1 MISLHRVKGSSMNPN
16 FKNRDIVLSINYLR
30 SLKNND
36 VVLLDL
42 PNYGVVIKRIKSING
57 DDLKL
62 VGDNKKYSSPIY
74 KNIYKK
80 ENILGKVIFR
90 F

>member
-1 MISLHRVKGSSMNPN
+1 MNPN
-16 FKNRDIVLSINYLR
+16 FKDRDIVLSINYLR

-57 DDLKL
+57 DNLEL
-62 VGDNKKYSSPIY
+62 TGDNKKYNSTIY
-74 KNIYKK
+74 NNIYKK
-80 ENILGKVIFR
+80 ENVLGKVIFR

>member
-1 MISLHRVKGSSMNPN
+1 MNPN

-62 VGDNKKYSSPIY
+62 EGDNKKYSSPIY

-80 ENILGKVIFR
+80 ENVLGKVIFR

>member
-1 MISLHRVKGSSMNPN
+1 MNPN

-62 VGDNKKYSSPIY
+62 AGDNKKYSSSIY

-80 ENILGKVIFR
+80 ENVLGKVIFR

>member
-1 MISLHRVKGSSMNPN
+1 MNPN
-16 FKNRDIVLSINYLR
+16 FKDRDIVLSINYLR

-62 VGDNKKYSSPIY
+62 EGDNKKYSSPIY

>member
-1 MISLHRVKGSSMNPN
+1 MSPN
-16 FKNRDIVLSINYLR
+16 FKDQDIVLSIKYLK

-42 PNYGVVIKRIKSING
+42 PNYGVVLKRIKSING
-57 DDLKL
+57 DNLEL
-62 VGDNKKYSSPIY
+62 IGDNKKYNSPIY
-74 KNIYKK
+74 NNIYKK
-80 ENILGKVIFR
+80 ENVIGKVIFR

>member
-1 MISLHRVKGSSMNPN
+1 VISLYKVRGSSMNPN
-16 FKNRDIVLSINYLR
+16 FKDKDIVISVKCLN
-30 SLKNND
+30 SLKTMD

-57 DDLKL
+57 DDIQLA
-62 VGDNKKYSSPIY
+62 GDNKEYNSPIY

-80 ENILGKVIFR
+80 ENVLGKVIFR

>member
-1 MISLHRVKGSSMNPN
+1 MNPN
-16 FKNRDIVLSINYLR
+16 FKDRDIVLSINYLR

-80 ENILGKVIFR
+80 ENLIGKVIFR

>member
-1 MISLHRVKGSSMNPN
+1 MNPN
-16 FKNRDIVLSINYLR
+16 FKDRDIVLSINYLR

-62 VGDNKKYSSPIY
+62 EGDNKKYSSPIY

-80 ENILGKVIFR
+80 ENVLGKVIFR

>member
-1 MISLHRVKGSSMNPN
+1 MNPN
-16 FKNRDIVLSINYLR
+16 FKDRDIVLSINYLR
-30 SLKNND
+30 SLKKND

-62 VGDNKKYSSPIY
+62 AGDNKKYSSSIY

-80 ENILGKVIFR
+80 ENVLGKVIFR

>member
-1 MISLHRVKGSSMNPN
+1 MNPN
-16 FKNRDIVLSINYLR
+16 FKDRDIVLSINYLR

-74 KNIYKK
+74 KSIYKK

>member
-1 MISLHRVKGSSMNPN
+1 MNPN
-16 FKNRDIVLSINYLR
+16 FKDRDIVLSINYPRL
-30 SLKNND
+30 LKNND

-80 ENILGKVIFR
+80 ENVLGKVIFR

>member
-1 MISLHRVKGSSMNPN
+1 MNPN

-80 ENILGKVIFR
+80 ENVLGRVIFR

>member
-1 MISLHRVKGSSMNPN
+1 MNPN
-16 FKNRDIVLSINYLR
+16 FKDRDIVLSINYPR

-42 PNYGVVIKRIKSING
+42 PNYGLVIKRIKSING

-80 ENILGKVIFR
+80 ENLIGKVIFR

>member
-1 MISLHRVKGSSMNPN
+1 MNPN
-16 FKNRDIVLSINYLR
+16 FKDRDIVLSINYLR

-80 ENILGKVIFR
+80 ENVLGKVIFR

>member
-1 MISLHRVKGSSMNPN
+1 MNPN
-16 FKNRDIVLSINYLR
+16 FKDRDIVLSINYLR

-62 VGDNKKYSSPIY
+62 EGDNKKYSSTIY

-80 ENILGKVIFR
+80 ENVLGKVIFR

>member
-1 MISLHRVKGSSMNPN
+1 MNPN
-16 FKNRDIVLSINYLR
+16 FKDRDIVLSINYLR

-80 ENILGKVIFR
+80 ENVIGKVIFR

>member
-1 MISLHRVKGSSMNPN
+1 MNPN
-16 FKNRDIVLSINYLR
+16 FKDRDIVLSINYLR

-62 VGDNKKYSSPIY
+62 VGDNKKYSSPVY

-80 ENILGKVIFR
+80 ENVLGKVIFR

>member
-1 MISLHRVKGSSMNPN
+1 MNPN
-16 FKNRDIVLSINYLR
+16 FKDRDIVLSINYLR

-42 PNYGVVIKRIKSING
+42 PNYGVVIKRIKSIDG

-62 VGDNKKYSSPIY
+62 AGDNKKI
-74 KNIYKK
+74 
-80 ENILGKVIFR
+80 
-90 F
+90 

>member
-1 MISLHRVKGSSMNPN
+1 MNPN
-16 FKNRDIVLSINYLR
+16 FKDRDIVLSINYPR

-62 VGDNKKYSSPIY
+62 AGDNKKYSSPIY

>member
-1 MISLHRVKGSSMNPN
+1 MNPN
-16 FKNRDIVLSINYLR
+16 FKDRDIVLSINYPR

-62 VGDNKKYSSPIY
+62 EGDNKKYSSTIY

>member
-1 MISLHRVKGSSMNPN
+1 MNPN
-16 FKNRDIVLSINYLR
+16 FKDRDIVLSINYLR

-62 VGDNKKYSSPIY
+62 EGDNKKYSSPIY

-80 ENILGKVIFR
+80 ENIIGKVIFR

>member
-1 MISLHRVKGSSMNPN
+1 MNPN
-16 FKNRDIVLSINYLR
+16 FKDRDIVLSINYPR

-62 VGDNKKYSSPIY
+62 EGDNKKYSSPIY

>member
-1 MISLHRVKGSSMNPN
+1 MNPN
-16 FKNRDIVLSINYLR
+16 FKDRDIVLSINYPR

-62 VGDNKKYSSPIY
+62 AGDNKKYSLSLIH
-74 KNIYKK
+74 I
-80 ENILGKVIFR
+80 
-90 F
+90 

>member
-1 MISLHRVKGSSMNPN
+1 MNPN
-16 FKNRDIVLSINYLR
+16 FKDRDIVLSINYLR

-42 PNYGVVIKRIKSING
+42 PNHGVVIKRIKSING

-62 VGDNKKYSSPIY
+62 VGDNKEYSSPIY

-80 ENILGKVIFR
+80 ENVLGKVIFR

>member
-1 MISLHRVKGSSMNPN
+1 MNPN
-16 FKNRDIVLSINYLR
+16 FKDRDIVLSINYLR

-62 VGDNKKYSSPIY
+62 EGDNKKYSSTIY

>member
-1 MISLHRVKGSSMNPN
+1 MNPN
-16 FKNRDIVLSINYLR
+16 FKDRDIVLSINYLR

-62 VGDNKKYSSPIY
+62 EGDNKKYSSPIY
-74 KNIYKK
+74 KNIALSNGEAGK
-80 ENILGKVIFR
+80 ETKIILNLSLR
-90 F
+90 DL

>member
-1 MISLHRVKGSSMNPN
+1 MNLN
-16 FKNRDIVLSINYLR
+16 FKDRDIVLSINYLR

-42 PNYGVVIKRIKSING
+42 PNYGVVLKRIKSING

-62 VGDNKKYSSPIY
+62 EGDNKKYSSPIY

>member
-1 MISLHRVKGSSMNPN
+1 
-16 FKNRDIVLSINYLR
+16 
-30 SLKNND
+30 
-36 VVLLDL
+36 LLDL

-62 VGDNKKYSSPIY
+62 AGDNKKYSSPIY

-80 ENILGKVIFR
+80 ENVLGKVIFR

>member
-1 MISLHRVKGSSMNPN
+1 MNPN
-16 FKNRDIVLSINYLR
+16 FKDRDIVLSINYLR

-62 VGDNKKYSSPIY
+62 AGDNKKYSSPIY

-80 ENILGKVIFR
+80 ENVLARLYLDFSNFNFR
-90 F
+90 Y

>member
-1 MISLHRVKGSSMNPN
+1 MNPN
-16 FKNRDIVLSINYLR
+16 FKDRDIVLSINYLR

-42 PNYGVVIKRIKSING
+42 PNYGLVIKRIKSING

-80 ENILGKVIFR
+80 ENVLGKVIFR

>member
-1 MISLHRVKGSSMNPN
+1 MNPN
-16 FKNRDIVLSINYLR
+16 FKDRDIVLSINYLR

-62 VGDNKKYSSPIY
+62 SGDNKKYSSPIY

-80 ENILGKVIFR
+80 ENVLGKVIFR

>member
-1 MISLHRVKGSSMNPN
+1 MNPN
-16 FKNRDIVLSINYLR
+16 FKDRDIVLSINYLR

-80 ENILGKVIFR
+80 ENILGKVVFR

>member
-1 MISLHRVKGSSMNPN
+1 MNLN
-16 FKNRDIVLSINYLR
+16 FKDRDIVLSINYLR

-62 VGDNKKYSSPIY
+62 EGDNKKYSSPIY

>member
-1 MISLHRVKGSSMNPN
+1 MNPN
-16 FKNRDIVLSINYLR
+16 FKDRDIVLSINYPR

-62 VGDNKKYSSPIY
+62 EGDNKKYSSPIY

-80 ENILGKVIFR
+80 ENLIGKVIFR

>member
-1 MISLHRVKGSSMNPN
+1 MISVHRVKGSSMNPN

-62 VGDNKKYSSPIY
+62 AGDNKKYSSPISVSY
-74 KNIYKK
+74 TH
-80 ENILGKVIFR
+80 LTLPTTD
-90 F
+90 

>member
-1 MISLHRVKGSSMNPN
+1 MNPN
-16 FKNRDIVLSINYLR
+16 FKDRDIVLSINYLR

-62 VGDNKKYSSPIY
+62 AGDNKKYSSSIY

-80 ENILGKVIFR
+80 ENVLGKVIFR